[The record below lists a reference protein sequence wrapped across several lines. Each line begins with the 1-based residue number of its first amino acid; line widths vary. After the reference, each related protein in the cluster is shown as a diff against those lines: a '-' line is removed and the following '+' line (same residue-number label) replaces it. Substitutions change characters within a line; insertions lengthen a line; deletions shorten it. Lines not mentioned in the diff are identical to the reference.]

1 MISRLNALP
10 WYFRFL
16 VMLAVAGGV
25 WYGFHY
31 FVLSATAAETE
42 ELTAKRDQ
50 LRSQNQQASV
60 VQARIVEFKARFDQ
74 LKAEYEQSKNL
85 LPEAVELSRVLEHV
99 QTIARNKLLVMNF
112 LPQDEEQKDFYR
124 IQPVK
129 VDVYGTYPQLQSFL
143 QEMAGLQRVVNI
155 TEAEIKG
162 ADVQRVNRSIEAHFV
177 ISAFYAEPQDINN
190 LKPLPPPKT
199 PAAAPGQPGAA
210 APPSQTGAGAPP
222 QNAAPQGKVL
232 SSIQ

>member
-1 MISRLNALP
+1 MFSRLNGLP

-42 ELTAKRDQ
+42 TLTAKRDQ

-60 VQARIVEFKARFDQ
+60 VQSRIAEFKARFEQ
-74 LKAEYEQSKNL
+74 LRAEYDQSKQL
-85 LPEAVELSRVLEHV
+85 LPEAVELSHVLEHV
-99 QTIARNKLLVMNF
+99 QTLAKNKLLVMSF

-129 VDVYGTYPQLQSFL
+129 VDIYGTYPQLQSFF
-143 QEMAGLQRVVNI
+143 QQMSELQRVVNI
-155 TEAEIKG
+155 TEAEIK
-162 ADVQRVNRSIEAHFV
+162 AMDVQRVNRSIEAHFTV
-177 ISAFYAEPQDINN
+177 SAFYAQAEDVNN
-190 LKPLPPPKT
+190 MKPLAPPKAPGT
-199 PAAAPGQPGAA
+199 PGQPH
-210 APPSQTGAGAPP
+210 Q
-222 QNAAPQGKVL
+222 
-232 SSIQ
+232 